1 MTPTNYPH
9 IVIKPS
15 GTPMI
20 EDTRISVARIALDHT
35 ERQHPIEE
43 IPEHYLGL
51 TLDQVCMALA
61 YYYHHKGEVD
71 RQIEEDHQEFIEQR
85 AKWRAKNPE
94 MYARLLARR
103 AEMQREKA

>member
-35 ERQHPIEE
+35 HRQYPIKE
-43 IPEHYLGL
+43 IPKYYPGL
-51 TLDQVCMALA
+51 TLGQVCMALA
-61 YYYHHKGEVD
+61 YYYDHKDESD
-71 RQIEEDHQEFIEQR
+71 RQIEEVDREFVAER
-85 AKWRAKNPE
+85 AKWRAENPE
-94 MYARLLARR
+94 MYARLMARR
-103 AEMQREKA
+103 AEMHRAKA